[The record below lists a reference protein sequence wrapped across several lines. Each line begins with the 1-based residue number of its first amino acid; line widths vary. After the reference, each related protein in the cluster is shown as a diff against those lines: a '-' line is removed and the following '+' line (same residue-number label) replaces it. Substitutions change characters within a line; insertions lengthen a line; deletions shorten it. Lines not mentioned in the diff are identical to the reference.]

1 MVYKVKTVFTNLL
14 DVEGKRFWSETKI
27 LINIRKAQLKADYT
41 WYYHILN
48 PK

>member
-14 DVEGKRFWSETKI
+14 DVEEKQFCCETKI